1 MKTVFQFILLVFL
14 LAIGIWLWFILFPS
28 PEKIIRTRIAKLA
41 RDASFSSNQNPVV
54 IAYDAQKLGGYFS
67 TNVEVNLDVPGKFN
81 HAFMGREEIVQAAI
95 VARPSVMGLKVEFP
109 DVNVTVAPDKNSAV
123 ADVTLEA
130 TVYGEHDMIVEE
142 MKFTFEKS
150 EGRWLI
156 KKVETVRTLSQIH
169 ILNFEP
175 VGARF
180 ILFA

>member
-1 MKTVFQFILLVFL
+1 MKRVFQFVL
-14 LAIGIWLWFILFPS
+14 LAAIIAFGIWLWFILFPS

-67 TNVEVNLDVPGKFN
+67 TNVEVTLDVPGKFN
-81 HAFMGREEIVQAAI
+81 HAFVVRDEIVQAAI
-95 VARPSVMGLKVEFP
+95 AARPSVVGLKVEFP

-130 TVYGEHDMIVEE
+130 TVYGEHETIIQEL
-142 MKFTFEKS
+142 KFTFEKS
-150 EGRWLI
+150 EDGWVI
-156 KKVETVRTLSQIH
+156 KKVETVRTLSQIR